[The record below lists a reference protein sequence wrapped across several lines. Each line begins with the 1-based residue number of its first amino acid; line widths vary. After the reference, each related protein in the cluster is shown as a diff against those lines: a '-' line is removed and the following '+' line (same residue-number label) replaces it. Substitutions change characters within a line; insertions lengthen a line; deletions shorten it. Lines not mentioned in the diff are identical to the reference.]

1 MVCMYHTLVVG
12 IVAAILNL
20 YKCTVLTIFACV
32 RIQVWTI
39 RSKSINLSIRD
50 DAGALTWLKDHEG
63 VVVEK
68 LALEKEYAYFNSIL
82 SKLKEESYGKFAVI
96 YDGALLNVYTT
107 REEALKNTVKTHKLG
122 TFLVQQIV
130 DEEELPRFFSY
141 RAIFA

>member
-12 IVAAILNL
+12 IVAAILDL
-20 YKCTVLTIFACV
+20 YKCIVLTIFACV

-82 SKLKEESYGKFAVI
+82 SSLRKSLYGS
-96 YDGALLNVYTT
+96 
-107 REEALKNTVKTHKLG
+107 
-122 TFLVQQIV
+122 
-130 DEEELPRFFSY
+130 LP
-141 RAIFA
+141 